1 MIYESDCVL
10 RAGKQS
16 VHDLSFPEFGS
27 TLQVLELAGRQRSN
41 FGQKKERTEQVR
53 GSSLVPFLNEK
64 GRGHRLHAL
73 EFPVL
78 TFPSEAAVRFF

>member
-1 MIYESDCVL
+1 MTSLSLSSGVL
-10 RAGKQS
+10 YRFSNWPAGKGATS
-16 VHDLSFPEFGS
+16 GK
-27 TLQVLELAGRQRSN
+27 
-41 FGQKKERTEQVR
+41 KKERTEQVR